1 MVVKGIRRFVRLEAE
16 IVAARDFMRVG
27 GRLLDLSEHGAR
39 AQLDERVVVG
49 ETLLVSFVL
58 PEVGFLDVEARVTE
72 TLPHRLVDLELSF
85 ADEATREALRGRLSK
100 LPPVLPRRPVSAD
113 ETAEVDD
120 TEVAA
125 AVG

>member
-39 AQLDERVVVG
+39 AHLDERVVVG
-49 ETLLVSFVL
+49 ETLLLSFVL
-58 PEVGFLDVEARVTE
+58 PEVGFIDVEARVAE

-85 ADEATREALRGRLSK
+85 ADAATRETVRSRLSK
-100 LPPVLPRRPVSAD
+100 LPPVLPRRTVNAD
-113 ETAEVDD
+113 DTAEVLDG
-120 TEVAA
+120 EVAA
-125 AVG
+125 VG